1 MRKLTVIAAIL
12 AVGLLAT
19 LSAGCSGAA
28 SSTPPASAPAN
39 NTFIPA
45 PSPANPILTSP
56 GPTQMPAQPVQPGI
70 ASPSQGTASSGASSS
85 GIMAPAIASIAPSA
99 FPSQPAFL
107 QASSGQSQSTGIW
120 VTGQGQVTA
129 VPDIASLNLGV
140 NSQAATVAD
149 AQSAAA
155 TAMTAVM
162 QVLKGKGVADKD
174 ITTVGFNIY
183 PTYDYKVNRITGYQ
197 VTNTIIA
204 KIRNIPDAGPIID
217 GVTAAGGNLIR
228 INSISFSVDDP
239 TPYLKQARALAVADA
254 SAKAGQLATLSGV
267 KLGLPSF
274 ITESSGNY
282 VPSPIYFSAAAGAA
296 APAPT
301 TPISPG
307 ETQIS
312 VNVQIV
318 YGIQ

>member
-1 MRKLTVIAAIL
+1 MRRLITITAIL
-12 AVGLLAT
+12 AVALIAVLA
-19 LSAGCSGAA
+19 AGCSGAA
-28 SSTPPASAPAN
+28 SSTAPATTPAN
-39 NTFIPA
+39 NTFIPP
-45 PSPANPILTSP
+45 PSPTSP
-56 GPTQMPAQPVQPGI
+56 VLTPTAPAQMPAQPGMAPV
-70 ASPSQGTASSGASSS
+70 ASASSGVSSS
-85 GIMAPAIASIAPSA
+85 PIMAPAISAVAPSTY
-99 FPSQPAFL
+99 PSQPTFL
-107 QASSGQSQSTGIW
+107 QAGSGQSQSTGIW
-120 VTGQGQVTA
+120 VTGLGQVTA

-162 QVLKGKGVADKD
+162 QVLKSKGVADKD

-183 PTYDYKVNRITGYQ
+183 PTYDYKANRITGYQ

-228 INSISFSVDDP
+228 INSISFSIDDP

-254 SAKAGQLATLSGV
+254 SAKAGQLAQASGV

-282 VPSPIYFSAAAGAA
+282 VPTPVYFSAAAGAPA
-296 APAPT
+296 ASPS

-307 ETQIS
+307 QTQIS